1 MARVRYVNIQI
12 CTYFFTLFRVEKRVR
27 NFLSTYVFSWWIQ
40 KDFSKKKKFR
50 WQQIFL
56 ADLSG
61 DLISYVPTSNIG
73 QIMLGKLT
81 ELMSFLHDI
90 TQWLLLLYF
99 VPKLYIIPFFL
110 VTNKWNLVLLPQI
123 FCIKLFAGT

>member
-1 MARVRYVNIQI
+1 MNQER
-12 CTYFFTLFRVEKRVR
+12 FFK
-27 NFLSTYVFSWWIQ
+27 N
-40 KDFSKKKKFR
+40 KKKFR
-50 WQQIFL
+50 HQKIFL

-90 TQWLLLLYF
+90 TQWLL
-99 VPKLYIIPFFL
+99 
-110 VTNKWNLVLLPQI
+110 
-123 FCIKLFAGT
+123 

>member
-1 MARVRYVNIQI
+1 MNQEV
-12 CTYFFTLFRVEKRVR
+12 FF
-27 NFLSTYVFSWWIQ
+27 
-40 KDFSKKKKFR
+40 KKKKFR
-50 WQQIFL
+50 HQKIFL

-90 TQWLLLLYF
+90 TQWILLLHI
-99 VPKLYIIPFFL
+99 VR
-110 VTNKWNLVLLPQI
+110 N
-123 FCIKLFAGT
+123 

>member
-1 MARVRYVNIQI
+1 MNQER
-12 CTYFFTLFRVEKRVR
+12 FFNNKKGH
-27 NFLSTYVFSWWIQ
+27 Q
-40 KDFSKKKKFR
+40 K
-50 WQQIFL
+50 IFL

-90 TQWLLLLYF
+90 T
-99 VPKLYIIPFFL
+99 
-110 VTNKWNLVLLPQI
+110 
-123 FCIKLFAGT
+123 

>member
-1 MARVRYVNIQI
+1 MNQER
-12 CTYFFTLFRVEKRVR
+12 FFNNKKGH
-27 NFLSTYVFSWWIQ
+27 Q
-40 KDFSKKKKFR
+40 K
-50 WQQIFL
+50 IFL

-90 TQWLLLLYF
+90 TQWLLLIHI
-99 VPKLYIIPFFL
+99 VPKLYIIPFFF
-110 VTNKWNLVLLPQI
+110 VTNK
-123 FCIKLFAGT
+123 

>member
-27 NFLSTYVFSWWIQ
+27 NFLSTYVFFWWIK

-50 WQQIFL
+50 CQKIFL

-110 VTNKWNLVLLPQI
+110 VTNKWNLVLLHQI

>member
-1 MARVRYVNIQI
+1 MH
-12 CTYFFTLFRVEKRVR
+12 
-27 NFLSTYVFSWWIQ
+27 FLDESRSIFQ
-40 KDFSKKKKFR
+40 KKKSLRHQK
-50 WQQIFL
+50 IFL

-90 TQWLLLLYF
+90 TQWLLLLHI
-99 VPKLYIIPFFL
+99 VPKIYIIPFCL
-110 VTNKWNLVLLPQI
+110 VTNK
-123 FCIKLFAGT
+123 